1 MRMTCRWK
9 NRAMHARDF
18 DFFGS
23 GFIAMAH
30 RGGAQLPENLGKEN
44 TIAAFSHAMNRGITH
59 LETDIQ
65 VTRDG
70 HLVTMHDPVLARVT
84 DDDHGVVAM
93 LTLDE
98 LREATIEGEP
108 IPTLDEVLGTFPD
121 ACFNIDMKA
130 PGTVEPLVATLVRHQ
145 AWDRVCVG
153 SFNPRRLTA
162 FRRLVDHPVATAVG
176 PVGVASSCLTH
187 RPTMHIPL
195 GVVYQMPWRIKMGS
209 REIDLVTPSFLRAAH
224 RAGKLVQVWT
234 INDPGQM
241 EQLIEMGVDGIITDR
256 PDVLLNVMRRCHVVR
271 V

>member
-1 MRMTCRWK
+1 MR
-9 NRAMHARDF
+9 ARDLP
-18 DFFGS
+18 FFNS
-23 GFIAMAH
+23 GFVAMAH
-30 RGGAQLPENLGKEN
+30 RGGAQLPENRGKEN
-44 TIAAFSHAMNRGITH
+44 TLAAFAHAMDRGITH
-59 LETDIQ
+59 LETDVQ

-98 LREATIEGEP
+98 LRETTVDGEP
-108 IPTLDEVLGTFPD
+108 IPTLDEALDTFPD

-130 PGTVEPLVATLVRHQ
+130 PGTVEPLVAALARHH

-209 REIDLVTPSFLRAAH
+209 REINLVTPSFLRAAH

-241 EQLIEMGVDGIITDR
+241 EQLIGMGVDGIITDR

>member
-1 MRMTCRWK
+1 M
-9 NRAMHARDF
+9 
-18 DFFGS
+18 
-23 GFIAMAH
+23 
-30 RGGAQLPENLGKEN
+30 
-44 TIAAFSHAMNRGITH
+44 
-59 LETDIQ
+59 
-65 VTRDG
+65 
-70 HLVTMHDPVLARVT
+70 LVS
-84 DDDHGVVAM
+84 
-93 LTLDE
+93 
-98 LREATIEGEP
+98 
-108 IPTLDEVLGTFPD
+108 FPD

-130 PGTVEPLVATLVRHQ
+130 PGTVEPLVATLARHQ

-162 FRRLVDHPVATAVG
+162 FRRLGERPVAPAVG
-176 PVGVASSCLTH
+176 PGGGASACRPH
-187 RPTMHIPL
+187 RPTAHAPL